1 MAVEGPPSS
10 STQLYPRKEG
20 NSVATTAASA
30 TQSYLRDARLQAGY
44 ASRDMAAIKLNY
56 SPETIGRHERGDV
69 PVSPDDIIRYAEGY
83 QRPDIMLRYCASCPV
98 GKKTGKRAVDR
109 DLPWAALRVSQR
121 LQKAKEI
128 DRQARKHC
136 RRRNCRPHGTRRLR
150 HRTRVSAL
158 PRGDYYRYASL
169 GDERETEKSRPAA
182 TETALVMCQGR
193 RPP

>member
-1 MAVEGPPSS
+1 M
-10 STQLYPRKEG
+10 
-20 NSVATTAASA
+20 ATTAASA

-44 ASRDMAAIKLNY
+44 ASRDTAAIKLNY

-109 DLPWAALRVSQR
+109 DPPWAALRVSQR

-128 DRQARKHC
+128 ADKLESIADDGIVDHMERADFD
-136 RRRNCRPHGTRRLR
+136 TALAFLR
-150 HRTRVSAL
+150 
-158 PRGDYYRYASL
+158 SL
-169 GDERETEKSRPAA
+169 EETITDMLLWAMSRETEKSRPAA
-182 TETALVMCQGR
+182 TETALVK
-193 RPP
+193 

>member
-1 MAVEGPPSS
+1 MLLSFSLLG
-10 STQLYPRKEG
+10 RKAFRCSPFAE
-20 NSVATTAASA
+20 
-30 TQSYLRDARLQAGY
+30 RDPLPAICED
-44 ASRDMAAIKLNY
+44 ASRDTAAIKLNY

-128 DRQARKHC
+128 ADKLESIADDGIVDHMERADFD
-136 RRRNCRPHGTRRLR
+136 T
-150 HRTRVSAL
+150 AL
-158 PRGDYYRYASL
+158 AFPLQRGGSFPSL
-169 GDERETEKSRPAA
+169 GSSPREAYR
-182 TETALVMCQGR
+182 
-193 RPP
+193 

>member
-1 MAVEGPPSS
+1 MAVEGPSLKLNPIIPQKGGKQRGNNRSIR
-10 STQLYPRKEG
+10 YPKLPPRC
-20 NSVATTAASA
+20 TF
-30 TQSYLRDARLQAGY
+30 AG
-44 ASRDMAAIKLNY
+44 RICVTRHGGLKLNY

-128 DRQARKHC
+128 ADKLESIADDGIVDHMERADFD
-136 RRRNCRPHGTRRLR
+136 TALAFLR
-150 HRTRVSAL
+150 
-158 PRGDYYRYASL
+158 SL
-169 GDERETEKSRPAA
+169 EETITDMLLWAMSRETEKSRPAA
-182 TETALVMCQGR
+182 TETALVK
-193 RPP
+193 

>member
-30 TQSYLRDARLQAGY
+30 TKSYLRDARLQAGY
-44 ASRDMAAIKLNY
+44 ASRDTAAIKLNY

-128 DRQARKHC
+128 ADKLESIADDGIVDHMERADFD
-136 RRRNCRPHGTRRLR
+136 TALAFLR
-150 HRTRVSAL
+150 
-158 PRGDYYRYASL
+158 SL
-169 GDERETEKSRPAA
+169 EETITDMLLLAMSRETEKSRPAA
-182 TETALVMCQGR
+182 TETALVK
-193 RPP
+193 

>member
-1 MAVEGPPSS
+1 M
-10 STQLYPRKEG
+10 
-20 NSVATTAASA
+20 ATTAASA

-44 ASRDMAAIKLNY
+44 ASRDTAAIKLNY

-98 GKKTGKRAVDR
+98 GKKTRQAGSRPRPSVGRPSRQPEAPEGKRNR
-109 DLPWAALRVSQR
+109 
-121 LQKAKEI
+121 
-128 DRQARKHC
+128 RQARKHC

-169 GDERETEKSRPAA
+169 GDEPRDGKE
-182 TETALVMCQGR
+182 
-193 RPP
+193 PPRCNGNGPCEMKLRSV

>member
-1 MAVEGPPSS
+1 M
-10 STQLYPRKEG
+10 
-20 NSVATTAASA
+20 ATTAASA

-44 ASRDMAAIKLNY
+44 ASRDTAAIKLNY

-128 DRQARKHC
+128 ADKLESIADDGIVDHMERADFD
-136 RRRNCRPHGTRRLR
+136 TAL
-150 HRTRVSAL
+150 AL

-169 GDERETEKSRPAA
+169 GDEPRDGKE
-182 TETALVMCQGR
+182 
-193 RPP
+193 PPRCNGNGPCEIKLRSV

>member
-1 MAVEGPPSS
+1 M
-10 STQLYPRKEG
+10 
-20 NSVATTAASA
+20 ATTAASA

-44 ASRDMAAIKLNY
+44 ASRDTAAIKLNY

-128 DRQARKHC
+128 AD
-136 RRRNCRPHGTRRLR
+136 L
-150 HRTRVSAL
+150 
-158 PRGDYYRYASL
+158 SL
-169 GDERETEKSRPAA
+169 IHI
-182 TETALVMCQGR
+182 
-193 RPP
+193 

>member
-1 MAVEGPPSS
+1 MGVEGLPSS
-10 STQLYPRKEG
+10 SIKLYPRKEG
-20 NSVATTAASA
+20 NSVATTAAST

-44 ASRDMAAIKLNY
+44 ASRDTAAIKLNY

-128 DRQARKHC
+128 ADKLESIADDGIVDHMERADFD
-136 RRRNCRPHGTRRLR
+136 TALAFLR
-150 HRTRVSAL
+150 
-158 PRGDYYRYASL
+158 SL
-169 GDERETEKSRPAA
+169 EETITDMLLWAMSRETEKSRPAA
-182 TETALVMCQGR
+182 TETALVK
-193 RPP
+193 